1 MVSKREVRRIF
12 NVVASKRQLPE
23 SSMEEFA
30 QRAESLLEMF
40 AEMCENQAGGP
51 DSNKRL
57 TNDDVKLAYLKM
69 RDLLTRSPVVEE
81 QAEEEEEEEEEDDFG
96 EWNDELE

>member
-30 QRAESLLEMF
+30 LRAESLLEIF
-40 AEMCENQAGGP
+40 ASMCELQAGGP

-57 TNDDVKLAYLKM
+57 TTSDVKLAFLKIE
-69 RDLLTRSPVVEE
+69 DLLTRSPIVEE
-81 QAEEEEEEEEEDDFG
+81 QAEEEEKEEEEFG

>member
-12 NVVASKRQLPE
+12 NIVASKRQLPE

-30 QRAESLLEMF
+30 VRAESLLEIF
-40 AEMCENQAGGP
+40 ASMCEFQAGGP

-57 TNDDVKLAYLKM
+57 TTSDVKLAFLKIE
-69 RDLLTRSPVVEE
+69 DLLTRPAIGLAGE
-81 QAEEEEEEEEEDDFG
+81 QVEEEEEEEEEFG
-96 EWNDELE
+96 EWNNELE